1 MFILAGCASPSSA
14 VLKTRPASIG
24 KLVSLD
30 FILVQSS
37 GSLAEVESEKHLLND
52 LIISGLK
59 ETQLFETVSG
69 AKPDGNPTNGIE
81 VMAEIKEIHKVT
93 DDARLWYG
101 ALAGQAR
108 IVVEVKVSDLG
119 SGDPVVTFVVE
130 GKSGKSA
137 KAGTTA
143 EAVQSAAGRIVS
155 EVVKLNAQSIQ

>member
-1 MFILAGCASPSSA
+1 M
-14 VLKTRPASIG
+14 
-24 KLVSLD
+24 
-30 FILVQSS
+30 
-37 GSLAEVESEKHLLND
+37 
-52 LIISGLK
+52 
-59 ETQLFETVSG
+59 
-69 AKPDGNPTNGIE
+69 
-81 VMAEIKEIHKVT
+81 T

-108 IVVEVKVSDLG
+108 IVVEVKVSDLA

-137 KAGTTA
+137 KAGTTD